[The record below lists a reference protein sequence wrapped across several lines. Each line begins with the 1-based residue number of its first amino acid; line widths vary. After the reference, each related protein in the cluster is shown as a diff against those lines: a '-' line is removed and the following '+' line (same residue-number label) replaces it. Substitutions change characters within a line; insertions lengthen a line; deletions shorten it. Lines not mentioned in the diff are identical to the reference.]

1 MAGKD
6 NTYKFAVPCRTIIE
20 QNDKKQIKKVK
31 RCSLFFFCKVM
42 DTRGRIKVVQLNISE
57 NSLLSIH
64 AAHHRQR
71 VFYVFWKKKATVYV
85 HIQRLGNFR
94 QGDVRVFTLKD
105 RQRNRFV
112 NPQSRALPVK
122 QRNTAWYKHLHW
134 NQISTTGKVRGAH
147 CATSPVEAGG
157 ASETLTVEVD
167 SLITYTQSPCTH
179 THTHGPCVSTQQ
191 YNKAIP
197 GVVKMDNWSKPHT
210 HTFSLTHEIRDK
222 LPHGGRS
229 HATRTEK
236 LSTVEVT
243 RMYTHA
249 HAHRQETDR
258 FTHTDLISHREKKA
272 ITQTLIVNYK

>member
-105 RQRNRFV
+105 RQRNRLV

-167 SLITYTQSPCTH
+167 SLITYTQSPCTQTH
-179 THTHGPCVSTQQ
+179 THTRAMRQHTAVQQ
-191 YNKAIP
+191 SYT
-197 GVVKMDNWSKPHT
+197 WSREDGQLEQATHT
-210 HTFSLTHEIRDK
+210 HILSYTRD
-222 LPHGGRS
+222 
-229 HATRTEK
+229 TRQTP
-236 LSTVEVT
+236 TWRTQPCNAYREVIHS
-243 RMYTHA
+243 RGDAHVHTHA
-249 HAHRQETDR
+249 RTQARNWQIHTHRS
-258 FTHTDLISHREKKA
+258 DLP
-272 ITQTLIVNYK
+272 